1 MRAALLCCALMFV
14 GCGGSNP
21 GTAPDMAVGKDMAMF
36 SVCGHPGD
44 KGNNLGVGKYCVSP
58 VTDCLPPSGVD
69 MAGQPSW
76 ATLCST
82 LGSDNAFFCTKTCTP
97 PANDMGSTECGD
109 NAFCQCG
116 SGSSQSGCGCY
127 PNSCMQ

>member
-1 MRAALLCCALMFV
+1 VRAWLAALGFLLAA
-14 GCGGSNP
+14 GCGGTTPS
-21 GTAPDMAVGKDMAMF
+21 GASDMAVGKDMAFF

-44 KGNNLGVGKYCVSP
+44 TGNSLGVGKYCMKIA
-58 VTDCLPPSGVD
+58 DCS
-69 MAGQPSW
+69 ANSK

-82 LGSDNAFFCTKTCTP
+82 LGSDSAFFCTMPCTP
-97 PANDMGSTECGD
+97 PANDLGNSDCGE

-127 PNSCMQ
+127 PNSCK

>member
-82 LGSDNAFFCTKTCTP
+82 LG
-97 PANDMGSTECGD
+97 GD